1 MDFCINKL
9 FCLPKK
15 KKVSLS
21 MFQITLTLWLNLKQ
35 WGHEKSVLISS
46 EIKSFQSGLS
56 EEDNQDGKQG
66 NHYKKLLIRVPSW
79 AWSSCCCS
87 IRDKLFVRIL
97 RTATL
102 GSVCLLFAL
111 FITFLWKATP
121 CAGTMPTSMNEN
133 VKMHWPLIQ
142 CGMTVWAPQKGL
154 ERARITPLTSAHKLV
169 SRPSLEAWL

>member
-15 KKVSLS
+15 KVSLS
-21 MFQITLTLWLNLKQ
+21 MPQMTLTLWLSLKQ
-35 WGHEKSVLISS
+35 WDHGKSVVLISS

-66 NHYKKLLIRVPSW
+66 NHYKKLLIRVPSR

-87 IRDKLFVRIL
+87 IRDKSLVPIL
-97 RTATL
+97 RTTTL
-102 GSVCLLFAL
+102 GSVCLLCAL
-111 FITFLWKATP
+111 FITLLWKATP
-121 CAGTMPTSMNEN
+121 CAGTMLTSADEN
-133 VKMHWPLIQ
+133 VEMHWPLIQ
-142 CGMTVWAPQKGL
+142 WGMTVWAPQKGL
-154 ERARITPLTSAHKLV
+154 ERVRITPLTSAHKLV